1 MQPQLLL
8 FLIFTFAAQAT
19 AAPAALTTAGAVT
32 KQVPEAALREELQ
45 QELAS
50 VLARRGQLKEAE
62 ALASTLPPFR
72 HAGVLLI
79 IATQLP
85 EARRAEADK
94 ILLDAQTDRALTKDW
109 HKSRLARLL
118 AATHA
123 KLGHFDTAVEMARDV
138 PDTEDRAFAQ
148 REVVAELN
156 RAGDVTRARE
166 LAGSI
171 EENRRYGT
179 YRQKAG
185 ALADVARTLHAR
197 GDTEGAATLLA
208 QAELLLPKKPGW
220 SDGRAMVEVA
230 IAAHACGQTEQGRV
244 LLVRA
249 ETLAQAIAGSWKVS
263 ELANLA
269 AAWRACGDT
278 ARAEARLVEAGE
290 FLATL
295 TTLERVPEALALART
310 QAAAGASGAARS
322 ILLATLAD
330 VDREMQVPA
339 WQAVRVRT
347 LLAWAELIGD
357 GPLPAK

>member
-1 MQPQLLL
+1 MQTRLLL
-8 FLIFTFAAQAT
+8 LVLSMYAAQAT
-19 AAPAALTTAGAVT
+19 AAPATLTTARTVATEVSDIS
-32 KQVPEAALREELQ
+32 LREELQ
-45 QELAS
+45 QEIATT
-50 VLARRGQLKEAE
+50 LARRGQREEAE

-72 HAGVLLI
+72 HASVLLI
-79 IATQLP
+79 LATQLP
-85 EARRAEADK
+85 EARRAEAEK

-123 KLGHFDTAVEMARDV
+123 RLGHFDTAVDMAREV

-148 REVVAELN
+148 REVVAELC
-156 RAGDVTRARE
+156 RAGDVNRARE

-197 GDTEGAATLLA
+197 GDAEGAATLLA

-220 SDGRAMVEVA
+220 SDGGAMIEVSV
-230 IAAHACGQTEQGRV
+230 AAHTCGQTEQGRA
-244 LLVRA
+244 LLLRA
-249 ETLAQAIAGSWKVS
+249 ETLAQAIAGSWKVA

-278 ARAEARLVEAGE
+278 ERAQARLAEAGE

-295 TTLERVPEALALART
+295 PPLERAPEAIALARA
-310 QAAAGASGAARS
+310 QAAGAKDSARTL
-322 ILLATLAD
+322 LLATLAGA
-330 VDREMQVPA
+330 DRAKNDGA
-339 WQAVRVRT
+339 WRAVRVRS
-347 LLAWAELIGD
+347 LLAWSELFGD
-357 GPLPAK
+357 APLSAK